1 MCERFEIWICTNT
14 IIIQYGKYPPPPKK
28 KGGGVKKY
36 LDMFANSLTLTN
48 EFITKTD
55 KFDYI

>member
-1 MCERFEIWICTNT
+1 MENI
-14 IIIQYGKYPPPPKK
+14 PPPPK

-48 EFITKTD
+48 EFKLLLFSIYTK
-55 KFDYI
+55 